1 MTIDIYKKRL
11 SQLNDV
17 QLKLLTDSLQTTDL
31 KQKQELLREYYENK
45 RIYLKLETKIQ
56 ALQQNE
62 QSNEEPKRTGRI
74 LSLNHSR
81 TFTRPD

>member
-56 ALQQNE
+56 ELQQNE

>member
-1 MTIDIYKKRL
+1 MTINFYKKRL

-45 RIYLKLETKIQ
+45 RIYLKLEAKILE
-56 ALQQNE
+56 LQQNE